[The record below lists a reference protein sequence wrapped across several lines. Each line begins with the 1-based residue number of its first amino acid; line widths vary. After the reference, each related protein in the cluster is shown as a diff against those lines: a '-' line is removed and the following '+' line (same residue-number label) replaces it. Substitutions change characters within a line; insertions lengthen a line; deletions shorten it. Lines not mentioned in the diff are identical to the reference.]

1 MNKHLIS
8 ISIMFLG
15 ICILLSSWVYSNTL
29 EKIANNERVERA
41 VQPNINEDRY
51 ELIVVNENNIIYF
64 DKVSGD
70 YWRKFIESDEG
81 PTEWEKQSLPF

>member
-1 MNKHLIS
+1 MS